1 MKAEPLTMQDVE
13 YLAHKLAKEHLEW
26 NEKIPNFSTRFPNIL
41 ESCLATPF
49 QTYNKKDLY
58 PTLYKKAAIL
68 FYLLIKNHPFQ
79 NGNKR
84 IALTSLLVFL
94 FTKNN
99 KWLEAPTEKLYR
111 MAVIIAQSD
120 PEDKEGFLI
129 VIENFIKK
137 YSRDITAKERRESA
151 SKAYKNDV

>member
-1 MKAEPLTMQDVE
+1 MKVEPLTIQDVE
-13 YLAHKLAKEHLEW
+13 YLAHKLAKEHLEF
-26 NEKIPNFSTRFPNIL
+26 NERIPDFSTRFPNIL

-49 QTYNKKDLY
+49 QTFNRKNLY

-84 IALTSLLVFL
+84 IALTSLLIFL

-99 KWLEAPTEKLYR
+99 KWIEAPTEKLYR

-137 YSRDITAKERRESA
+137 YSRDLTEKERR
-151 SKAYKNDV
+151 